1 MLTKRKNIIQL
12 LLLFITVLFLNN
24 FSFGQSKAKY
34 INPTG
39 TYRLDGKTKEK
50 NGEVYGYTGTIQ
62 VKTLSNDTIAMT
74 FYICKG
80 APSYNSGDF
89 EDTLFYDGNK
99 ALYVD
104 EDTTLKCITTFIFS
118 RTGVT
123 VSENPKARL
132 GSCWGYGV
140 VANGHFTK
148 RSSKV
153 PILVDP
159 LTDEKL

>member
-1 MLTKRKNIIQL
+1 
-12 LLLFITVLFLNN
+12 
-24 FSFGQSKAKY
+24 
-34 INPTG
+34 
-39 TYRLDGKTKEK
+39 
-50 NGEVYGYTGTIQ
+50 
-62 VKTLSNDTIAMT
+62 MT

-89 EDTLFYDGNK
+89 EDTLYYDKNK
-99 ALYVD
+99 AVYAD

-118 RTGVT
+118 TSGVT

-148 RSSKV
+148 RSSKI

-159 LTDEKL
+159 LSDEKL